1 VVAYPGRRLKE
12 AQLEVGMTIKVYR
25 FALYPIGNDETLS
38 HGYATMEFIVLNK
51 LTALPGSEMDVDP
64 THVDQEG
71 RYLGLN
77 SSQST

>member
-1 VVAYPGRRLKE
+1 M
-12 AQLEVGMTIKVYR
+12 EVSMTVKVYR
-25 FALYPIGNDETLS
+25 FAQYAIDNDETLS

-51 LTALPGSEMDVDP
+51 LTAIPDTEMDVDP

-77 SSQST
+77 SSHPP

>member
-1 VVAYPGRRLKE
+1 M
-12 AQLEVGMTIKVYR
+12 EVSMTVKVYR
-25 FALYPIGNDETLS
+25 FAQYAVDNDETLS

-51 LTALPGSEMDVDP
+51 LTAIPDTEMDVDP

-77 SSQST
+77 SSHPP

>member
-1 VVAYPGRRLKE
+1 
-12 AQLEVGMTIKVYR
+12 MTVKVYR
-25 FALYPIGNDETLS
+25 FAQYAVDNDETLS

-51 LTALPGSEMDVDP
+51 LTAIPDTEMDVDP

-77 SSQST
+77 SSHPP

>member
-1 VVAYPGRRLKE
+1 M
-12 AQLEVGMTIKVYR
+12 EVSMTVKVYR
-25 FALYPIGNDETLS
+25 FAQYAIDNDETLS

-51 LTALPGSEMDVDP
+51 LTAIPDSEMDVDP

-77 SSQST
+77 SSHPP